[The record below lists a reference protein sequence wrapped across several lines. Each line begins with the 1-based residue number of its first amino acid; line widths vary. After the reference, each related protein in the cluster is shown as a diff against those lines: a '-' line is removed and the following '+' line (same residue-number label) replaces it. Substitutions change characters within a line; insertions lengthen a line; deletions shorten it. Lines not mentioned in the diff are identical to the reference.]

1 VVRRPI
7 GHGTGTASS
16 LLAYLQVRVV
26 VEVRVVVVPPTGYS
40 DPDQRCRRHDNPAQP
55 AAIRPYVGSTRL
67 LDPAA
72 ADAPPGTQRSELQ
85 AEHLMGVERAPERSV
100 ERTCE
105 HKIVTEPAVHRGR
118 HG

>member
-1 VVRRPI
+1 MVRRPI
-7 GHGTGTASS
+7 GHGTGHGAEP
-16 LLAYLQVRVV
+16 ARILQ
-26 VEVRVVVVPPTGYS
+26 VRVVVVPPTGYS

-55 AAIRPYVGSTRL
+55 AAIRPYVGSKRL